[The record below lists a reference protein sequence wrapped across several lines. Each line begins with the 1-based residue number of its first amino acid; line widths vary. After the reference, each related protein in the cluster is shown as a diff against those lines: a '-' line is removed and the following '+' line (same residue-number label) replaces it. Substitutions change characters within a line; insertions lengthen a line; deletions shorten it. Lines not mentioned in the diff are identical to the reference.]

1 MEKGKEKAKTDNASK
16 VTYVSKTTAGDATT
30 PEIPVPIPAPNTGT
44 VDVQVNVTEPE
55 TPTPQE
61 IVVEHY
67 DLSAAYITVTLNA
80 KISPKQYETREAG
93 IVMKMPLDP
102 EASAGAR
109 AGMARAM
116 FAECRKLL
124 SEQLDKIV
132 DI

>member
-1 MEKGKEKAKTDNASK
+1 MEKNKEKVKTSDVN
-16 VTYVSKTTAGDATT
+16 KTTAGDAAT

-44 VDVQVNVTEPE
+44 VDVQVNIEEPE

-80 KISPKQYETREAG
+80 KISPKQYETREVG
-93 IVMKMPLDP
+93 ISMKLPLDP

-116 FAECRKLL
+116 FAECRKLV
-124 SEQLDKIV
+124 SEQLDKII